1 MPVYVDVH
9 KMAVDEV
16 QRCWNVLD
24 KTRGLCSMGAFAA
37 YLRADSDGR
46 RDGEGGVGLAIFAR
60 RFTAG

>member
-1 MPVYVDVH
+1 MPVYVDGH
-9 KMAVDEV
+9 KMAVVEV

-24 KTRGLCSMGAFAA
+24 GTAGIMLYGAFAA